1 MELKRALNLGSLGVT
16 LILATLAAPPAE
28 VTAGCTICV
37 PAGETSTHEGSG
49 LSCAEA
55 DQEAIDAAMA
65 EVPSSACDAQPVEVT
80 ECYPIYVDRPIYF
93 AEWKVRYSF
102 AENGCL

>member
-1 MELKRALNLGSLGVT
+1 MELKRALSLGSLGFT

-49 LSCAEA
+49 FSC
-55 DQEAIDAAMA
+55 AAMA
-65 EVPSSACDAQPVEVT
+65 EVPPSACDAQPVEVR
-80 ECYPIYVDRPIYF
+80 ECYPIYVDRAIYF